1 MRSTMPELP
10 SVPAGAGLAV
20 SPLAMPEMG
29 AGETAANAAQG
40 FAGLLKASAAQLA
53 APSQHTAHGD
63 SKPEGAVEPVLKP
76 APPSPVIPGEILPP
90 AGEILPPGLP
100 PLASA
105 VRAVRGAMDTPAI
118 EADVTQPPPTNA
130 PAPELLAA
138 KMQNAQDDAA
148 TDDAPQPVPPA
159 APWVAAVAPAP
170 AIAAAMPQPIGP
182 ASAPPP
188 ATESVIGHDRN
199 SGGEPAAAIMVLSAA
214 GPAALEEFTSS
225 SGIGRKPARPAAD
238 ALLHAGP
245 SASLPAPALA
255 PTPSAAAPVLAL
267 APSPAVAV
275 EAGAA
280 LAGNAIGPA
289 APDIDAAIEQVSG
302 LRDAMRSARPE
313 LVLRH
318 AEFGAV
324 SMRIEAGA
332 PGEWRAMLNN
342 RDPGFIPAVQAALA
356 ERAVAAASD
365 TAAGGSANGGQ
376 SNAQSSAQGSG
387 GHATSGQGSG
397 SGMAFGQGHYGSS
410 PGSGQ
415 GSSQPYLAH
424 NQTHRQTAGPGASET
439 SPGDQAA
446 AASSHGLFA

>member
-20 SPLAMPEMG
+20 SPLAMPEIG
-29 AGETAANAAQG
+29 AGETAAHAAQG
-40 FAGLLKASAAQLA
+40 FAGLLKASAAHLA

-63 SKPEGAVEPVLKP
+63 SEPELAVEPALTPK
-76 APPSPVIPGEILPP
+76 PPSPVIPGEILPP

-100 PLASA
+100 SLTSA
-105 VRAVRGAMDTPAI
+105 VRAVRGDMDTPAI
-118 EADVTQPPPTNA
+118 EADVPLPPPTNA

-138 KMQNAQDDAA
+138 KMQNAQDDAT

-182 ASAPPP
+182 ASAPTP
-188 ATESVIGHDRN
+188 AETSVIGHDRKFR
-199 SGGEPAAAIMVLSAA
+199 GEPAAAIMVVSAA

-267 APSPAVAV
+267 APSPALAV
-275 EAGAA
+275 ETGAA
-280 LAGNAIGPA
+280 LAGNAIGPVA
-289 APDIDAAIEQVSG
+289 QDIDAAIEQVSG

-324 SMRIEAGA
+324 SVRIEAGA

-365 TAAGGSANGGQ
+365 AAAGGSANGGQ
-376 SNAQSSAQGSG
+376 SSGQGSG
-387 GHATSGQGSG
+387 GHPTSGQGAG